1 MLFPIIFAI
10 IVGKEAGSMELT
22 IEQIQENR
30 IRRLKEARKASGLSL
45 NDVASALHINKSTL
59 ARWENGIINGLK
71 LPHLKKLAELYGVS
85 EQWLFGYDV
94 PRVQDSEKTNEIKG
108 RILDLIDKASDEDLM
123 KIKAVLDVFLS
134 GKNGGDDK

>member
-1 MLFPIIFAI
+1 
-10 IVGKEAGSMELT
+10 MELT

-30 IRRLKEARKASGLSL
+30 IKRLKEARKASGLSL

-71 LPHLKKLAELYGVS
+71 LPHLKKLAELYGVT

-94 PRVQDSEKTNEIKG
+94 PMVADSEETSRIKSD
-108 RILDLIDKASDEDLM
+108 ILALIDKASDEELV
-123 KIKAVLDVFLS
+123 KIKAVLDVFLAD
-134 GKNGGDDK
+134 KQGGDSK